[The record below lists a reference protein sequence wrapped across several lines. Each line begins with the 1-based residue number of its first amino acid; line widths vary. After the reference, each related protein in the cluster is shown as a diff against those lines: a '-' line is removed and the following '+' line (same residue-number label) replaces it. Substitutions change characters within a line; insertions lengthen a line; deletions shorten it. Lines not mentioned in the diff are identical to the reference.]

1 MRKHLLFA
9 LATAALIAPAA
20 HAEDWTNGEVRK
32 IDAANAKV
40 TLKHEYIKVIDM
52 PPMAMV
58 FPVADGKL
66 LDGLKPGDAVRFVVD
81 VQGGKM
87 LITRIEPVAKP

>member
-1 MRKHLLFA
+1 MRKHLHFT
-9 LATAALIAPAA
+9 LATAALNAPPA
-20 HAEDWTNGEVRK
+20 HADDWTKGEERK
-32 IDAANAKV
+32 KEAPNPKL